1 MTSLTEVCEELK
13 GLDGCLGAA
22 VWLNEE
28 CLAASLP
35 SDYDAKRVRA
45 LGTGLSRLEHL
56 SNRGGYT
63 RAASV
68 FHWDALS
75 LYSWPVGESATL
87 MMLASPSAE
96 RVVLE
101 FSAALAIDDLAPL
114 VHGVP
119 AKSVA
124 APAPARPMP
133 PPPPK
138 RAPVPAIATATAQ
151 VQRPAANETLPESPT
166 PGDLGLIEQRLQ
178 LLEELI
184 VSELGPAGQALVQRV
199 KRRVGAP
206 QVPTNAW
213 FERLRSAVL
222 AELNDPLTRAVV
234 AASALWLP
242 P

>member
-87 MMLASPSAE
+87 IMLASPSAE

-101 FSAALAIDDLAPL
+101 FSAALAIYDLAPL

-138 RAPVPAIATATAQ
+138 RAQATAQ
-151 VQRPAANETLPESPT
+151 VPVQVQRTAAHETLPESPT
-166 PGDLGLIEQRLQ
+166 PAELDLIEQRLQ

-184 VSELGPAGQALVQRV
+184 VSELGLAGQALVQRV

>member
-22 VWLNEE
+22 VWLDEE

-45 LGTGLSRLEHL
+45 LGAGLSRLEHL

-114 VHGVP
+114 VHGAP

-138 RAPVPAIATATAQ
+138 RAPAPPPVQ
-151 VQRPAANETLPESPT
+151 VQRPAENETLLENPSPAE
-166 PGDLGLIEQRLQ
+166 LGLIEQRLQ
-178 LLEELI
+178 SLEELI
-184 VSELGPAGQALVQRV
+184 VSELGPAGQALFQRV

-206 QVPTNAW
+206 QVPMNAW
-213 FERLRSAVL
+213 FARLRSAVL